1 MKLEALRASE
11 QNTFQQES
19 RGLELDEN
27 QGTEYDFLG
36 VYYFPLL
43 FFFFFWQ
50 LPQDSLA
57 RMPAGPVRL

>member
-43 FFFFFWQ
+43 FFFVCLFF
-50 LPQDSLA
+50 LA
-57 RMPAGPVRL
+57 ASSGFLS